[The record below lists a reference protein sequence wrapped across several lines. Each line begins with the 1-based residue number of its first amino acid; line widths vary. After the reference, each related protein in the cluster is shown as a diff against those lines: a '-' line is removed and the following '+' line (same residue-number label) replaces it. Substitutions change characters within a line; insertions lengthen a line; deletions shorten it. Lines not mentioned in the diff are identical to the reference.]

1 MFPYPQKENKGSAI
15 LNSKQEGILNSQVQN
30 ALMIVAALLVAVEK

>member
-15 LNSKQEGILNSQVQN
+15 LNSKQEGIFNSQVKN
-30 ALMIVAALLVAVEK
+30 ALTIVTVLLMAVEK